1 MKMSK
6 ISPKG
11 LERLQTMLEKDPK
24 SKAFAALAEGYRE
37 MSLLDEAQKIASK
50 GVLNHPHYVGGHLVL
65 GKIYIDQ
72 KKLIEAEQHLKLAA
86 ELDPQNILALQ
97 MLGTV
102 LVHLK
107 KTKEALKT
115 FKLALFL
122 NPQNE
127 RAKKAVEK
135 LESISSTDSENNPQL
150 SLSKE
155 QISHLKLE
163 KDLALVDAYLNR
175 QEFDKAMSLIFDLER
190 QSPNN
195 EDVLRRKN
203 KLSIQPTE
211 TIKPIASREKM
222 IINRKIQILENV
234 LLKIKAMN
242 QYSQNSKI

>member
-1 MKMSK
+1 MRK
-6 ISPKG
+6 ISSEG
-11 LERLQTMLEKDPK
+11 IERLQKMLEKDPK

-37 MSLLDEAQKIASK
+37 MGLLDEAHKTASK
-50 GVLNHPHYVGGHLVL
+50 GALNHPHYVGGHLVL

-72 KKLIEAEQHLKLAA
+72 KKLIEAEKHLKLAS

-107 KTKEALKT
+107 KTKDALKA

-135 LESISSTDSENNPQL
+135 LETLLNRDLLDSSYDQKPIIETAPNMT
-150 SLSKE
+150 
-155 QISHLKLE
+155 LE
-163 KDLALVDAYLNR
+163 RDLALIDAYIDR
-175 QEFDKAMSLIFDLER
+175 QDFNKAMSLIFDLEKNY
-190 QSPNN
+190 PNN
-195 EDVLRRKN
+195 SEVLLRKN

-211 TIKPIASREKM
+211 TIKPIASREK
-222 IINRKIQILENV
+222 IIIKRKIQILETL
-234 LLKIKAMN
+234 LLKIRAN
-242 QYSQNSKI
+242 HFHSQVGKT